1 MTGAAA
7 SPSPVAS
14 ALPVVPV
21 VAAALIDAMGAVLI
35 AERPAGKPLAGRW
48 EFPGGK
54 IAAGESDLEALARE
68 LREELGVDLAR
79 DARPPRHLITLRHDY
94 PDRCIELRCYE
105 VQGFTGAVQPLD
117 GQRLKWVAPA
127 ALDAEDILE
136 ADRPFID
143 ALQRAASQRAASQ
156 REASQREASRPAAVA
171 G

>member
-1 MTGAAA
+1 MTATAAA
-7 SPSPVAS
+7 SSPAGPPVE
-14 ALPVVPV
+14 VVPV
-21 VAAALIDAMGAVLI
+21 VAAALFDGTGAVLI
-35 AERPAGKPLAGRW
+35 AERPSGKPLAGRW

-54 IAAGESDLEALARE
+54 VAAGESDLEALARE

-79 DARPPRHLITLRHDY
+79 QASPPRHVVTLRHDY
-94 PDRCIELRCYE
+94 PDRRIELRCYA
-105 VQGFTGAVQPLD
+105 VPGFSGSVQPLD

-143 ALQRAASQRAASQ
+143 ALQRAA
-156 REASQREASRPAAVA
+156 VA